1 MTPTLLLFVKVVL
14 DSHDLLCFHV
24 NFRIVFLLQWEMP
37 SVLME
42 IALNPHITLTGK
54 SILSTYLSNPR
65 HSHRQQYVNM
75 SHQRKADE
83 NHGEISLHRRKGLA
97 SVCRTHQWDW
107 NWCSPSGNSVS
118 VLHSTNYTR
127 PTLSI
132 YPDQVKSETSVC
144 PGSLQHF
151 SQQPSDGNNVS
162 VRAWMDEFTKNLNM
176 YTHTGMSFSLNKEW
190 NLAIVDT
197 WMSQENVTLT
207 DIVR

>member
-97 SVCRTHQWDW
+97 SVYRTHQWDW

-132 YPDQVKSETSVC
+132 YPDQVKSALRRDVC
-144 PGSLQHF
+144 VPRLIAAFFTTAKRWEQCQCPCMDGWIHKELEHVHTHWNVI
-151 SQQPSDGNNVS
+151 QP
-162 VRAWMDEFTKNLNM
+162 
-176 YTHTGMSFSLNKEW
+176 
-190 NLAIVDT
+190 
-197 WMSQENVTLT
+197 
-207 DIVR
+207 